1 MTTNFTAVEKTY
13 WVAFNDEGVVHK
25 GELEPGRSVST
36 GLEHFESFTRR
47 RPGWR
52 GWSRSVRP
60 WGRYDPALA
69 SHPGSAPCV

>member
-25 GELEPGRSVST
+25 GELEPGQSVST

-47 RPGWR
+47 RPWLAR
-52 GWSRSVRP
+52 LV
-60 WGRYDPALA
+60 AL
-69 SHPGSAPCV
+69 GAPLGQV